1 MNEPLQEQ
9 RLSIFLV
16 DDHMIFRQS
25 FEAFL
30 STQEGFRFVGSGN
43 GQNRT
48 VPDILFL
55 QPRIVLLDFHLERE
69 NGIDILQKLREAGY
83 QGKVVFLTMNR
94 DARIRDAAR
103 TFGADGFVSKD
114 ADGHALLAGL
124 ASLASGQTVYLDMS
138 VDGPAEQANPYQ
150 LTRQEMTVARLVC
163 SGLNSEEV
171 AERLFISI
179 HTVHTHRRRILEK
192 TASGTFMEVCR
203 KLQ

>member
-1 MNEPLQEQ
+1 MNDTSVGQ

-30 STQEGFRFVGSGN
+30 STQEGVRFVGSGN
-43 GQNRT
+43 GQSRT
-48 VPDILFL
+48 VPDILSL

-69 NGIDILQKLREAGY
+69 NGLELLQKLREAGF
-83 QGKVVFLTMNR
+83 QGKIVFLTMNR

-103 TFGADGFVSKD
+103 VLGADGFVSKD

-124 ASLASGQTVYLDMS
+124 STLASGQTDYLDMS
-138 VDGPAEQANPYQ
+138 VDGPADTSNPYQ
-150 LTRQEMTVARLVC
+150 LTRQEMTIARLVC

-192 TASGTFMEVCR
+192 TGAGTFIEVCR

>member
-1 MNEPLQEQ
+1 MNDTTASQ

-43 GQNRT
+43 GQGRT
-48 VPDILFL
+48 VADILSL

-69 NGIDILQKLREAGY
+69 NGLDLLQKLRDAGF
-83 QGKVVFLTMNR
+83 QGKIVFLTMNR

-103 TFGADGFVSKD
+103 AFGADGFVSKD

-124 ASLASGQTVYLDMS
+124 SSLASGHTDYIDMS
-138 VDGPAEQANPYQ
+138 VDGSSEMANPYQ

-192 TASGTFMEVCR
+192 TGASTFMEVCR

>member
-1 MNEPLQEQ
+1 MNDTSVGQC
-9 RLSIFLV
+9 LSIFLV

-30 STQEGFRFVGSGN
+30 STQEGVRFVGSGN
-43 GQNRT
+43 GQSRT
-48 VPDILFL
+48 VPDILSL

-69 NGIDILQKLREAGY
+69 NGLELLQKLREAGF
-83 QGKVVFLTMNR
+83 QGKIVFLTMNR

-103 TFGADGFVSKD
+103 VLGADGFVSKD

-124 ASLASGQTVYLDMS
+124 STLASGQTDYLDMS
-138 VDGPAEQANPYQ
+138 VDGPADTSNPYQ
-150 LTRQEMTVARLVC
+150 LTRQEMTIARLVC

-192 TASGTFMEVCR
+192 TGAGTFIEVCR

>member
-1 MNEPLQEQ
+1 MNDTTASQ

-30 STQEGFRFVGSGN
+30 STQEEFRFVGSGN
-43 GQNRT
+43 GQGRT
-48 VPDILFL
+48 VPDILSL

-69 NGIDILQKLREAGY
+69 NGLDLLQKLREAGF
-83 QGKVVFLTMNR
+83 QGKIVFLTMNR

-103 TFGADGFVSKD
+103 AFGADGFVSKE
-114 ADGHALLAGL
+114 ADGHTLLAEL
-124 ASLASGQTVYLDMS
+124 SSLASGHIDYIDLS
-138 VDGPAEQANPYQ
+138 VDGPSEIANPYQ
-150 LTRQEMTVARLVC
+150 LTRQEMTIARLVC

-192 TASGTFMEVCR
+192 TGAGTFMEVCR
-203 KLQ
+203 KLE

>member
-1 MNEPLQEQ
+1 MNDTSQGQ

-48 VPDILFL
+48 VADILSR

-69 NGIDILQKLREAGY
+69 NGIDLLQKLREAGY
-83 QGKVVFLTMNR
+83 QGKIVFLTMNR
-94 DARIRDAAR
+94 DARTRDAVR

-124 ASLASGQTVYLDMS
+124 HALVDGQTDYLDMS
-138 VDGPAEQANPYQ
+138 VDSPSEMANPYQ

-192 TASGTFMEVCR
+192 TGAGTFMEVCR
-203 KLQ
+203 KLE